1 MIRKHMGI
9 TRRKMSH
16 VIDELYTALF
26 HVGGTKADLHL
37 VREENGIRLLMKS
50 DFLPQHR
57 EAVEDMAAMLQP
69 VVRNPA
75 LVQSYW
81 ELAGGDQYTSDSELS
96 LVGQMLDDAKV
107 TVGENWVEMD
117 LFVGFQQ

>member
-1 MIRKHMGI
+1 MVRKHMGI

-26 HVGGTKADLHL
+26 HAGGTEADMHL
-37 VREENGIRLLMKS
+37 SREADGIRLLVKS
-50 DFLPQHR
+50 NYLPEHR
-57 EAVEDMAAMLQP
+57 EKVEDMAQLLQP
-69 VVRNPA
+69 MIRNPA

-81 ELAGGDQYTSDSELS
+81 ELAGGDQYSSESELS

-107 TVGENWVEMD
+107 TVKADTVEMD
-117 LFVGFQQ
+117 LFLRFG

>member
-1 MIRKHMGI
+1 MVRKHMGI

-26 HVGGTKADLHL
+26 HAGGTEADLHL

-69 VVRNPA
+69 AIRNPA

-81 ELAGGDQYTSDSELS
+81 ELAGGDQYSSDSELS

-107 TVGENWVEMD
+107 TVSENWVEMD
-117 LFVGFQQ
+117 LFLGFQQ